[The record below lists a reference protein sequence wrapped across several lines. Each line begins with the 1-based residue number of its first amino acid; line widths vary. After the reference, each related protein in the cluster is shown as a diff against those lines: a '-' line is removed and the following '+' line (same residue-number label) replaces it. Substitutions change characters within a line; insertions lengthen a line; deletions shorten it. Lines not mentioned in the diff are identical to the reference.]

1 MDVLTKME
9 KHIEKMFLAGLIFAT
24 ISCFARPD
32 YNVVLYAFLYVMFG
46 QDDVSVVNVKICR
59 TTN

>member
-9 KHIEKMFLAGLIFAT
+9 IHLEKMFLAGLIFAT
-24 ISCFARPD
+24 FSCFARPD

-46 QDDVSVVNVKICR
+46 QDDVSFASV
-59 TTN
+59 

>member
-9 KHIEKMFLAGLIFAT
+9 IHLEKMFLAGLIFAT
-24 ISCFARPD
+24 FSCFARPD

-46 QDDVSVVNVKICR
+46 QDDVSFANV
-59 TTN
+59 